1 MRAPLA
7 SPLSLSPRLY
17 RRALLTVPLLP
28 ALPASA
34 EPETASWPATVLVS
48 VSLQDVAV
56 ASDQAVPS
64 AAALYDTLR
73 PAGSRAGPVAARR
86 IPLNGRLLLPM
97 RLELGS
103 ADGLPDA
110 PPLAEWWL
118 QPLLVSARLDS
129 DGVAA
134 TRDPE
139 DLVGRVVAQAG
150 RGGYGTAEL
159 PLQGRGLGGR
169 LVTQR
174 SK

>member
-1 MRAPLA
+1 
-7 SPLSLSPRLY
+7 
-17 RRALLTVPLLP
+17 
-28 ALPASA
+28 
-34 EPETASWPATVLVS
+34 
-48 VSLQDVAV
+48 
-56 ASDQAVPS
+56 
-64 AAALYDTLR
+64 
-73 PAGSRAGPVAARR
+73 
-86 IPLNGRLLLPM
+86 M